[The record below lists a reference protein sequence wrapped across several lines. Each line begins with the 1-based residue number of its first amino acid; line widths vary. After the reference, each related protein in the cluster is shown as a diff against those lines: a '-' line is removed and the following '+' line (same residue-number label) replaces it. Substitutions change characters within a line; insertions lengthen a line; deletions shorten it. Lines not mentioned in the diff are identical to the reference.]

1 MTADSNWYYL
11 PFFVAIGANRFEKK
25 RLALFLFRRQRSKT
39 MIFSDLP
46 SQKSLERMMTQVKGF
61 PPWGSGVTVLRRFES
76 ANIISTQKVAVL
88 LHTIIIV

>member
-1 MTADSNWYYL
+1 
-11 PFFVAIGANRFEKK
+11 
-25 RLALFLFRRQRSKT
+25 

-61 PPWGSGVTVLRRFES
+61 PQRGSGVTVLRRFES
-76 ANIISTQKVAVL
+76 ANISSTQKVAVL